1 MGVRRKIRSPRPYLL
16 DAARAVMY
24 KDITWR
30 SSSAVRSGHP
40 SFVAVAGKGTAI
52 MTWHYA
58 YTPHIWPSAVTILL
72 LIVLAAYSWRRR
84 STPGALPLAISCLL
98 AVLIAVGEFM
108 TYLAVDDKI
117 KFFWGRF
124 GDIWILPSTTAVT
137 CFILEYA
144 WPGRWLTR
152 RNLGLLSVAPLLG
165 AFYILTGDFFGL
177 IPNDMRGSGPVLQGF
192 GQVGGVLFI
201 YSLVLALV
209 NFSTFV
215 WLFIRSP
222 QHRWPVIIMATG
234 QIVTRVLILRS
245 SPELDARL
253 LYLPDYVFG
262 YLSYAI
268 ALFGFRLFDPIPLA
282 RQTALNQIRAGML
295 VLDRQGRVVSLNP
308 SAEQILGLSTHQ
320 AKGISVN
327 DLLPSYLEAPAAIQN
342 GAEFEF
348 SLGNG
353 RSLRNFSM
361 AISPLKDFRA
371 LEVGRL
377 LMLRDVTEKRRAQ
390 AQILEQGR
398 SLATMLER
406 ERLARELHDSI
417 GQVLSYAALQ
427 VETTEHLIA
436 GGRAGDAQA
445 QLRRLGS
452 VLGEAHA
459 DVRQTILDLRA
470 APSPQRPF
478 FEVVQH
484 YLNAF
489 TTNYDIETALTVGDT
504 LGDTALL
511 PTEQAALFRILQ
523 EALSNARR
531 HARACAVQVAFGL
544 EDGLVRMS
552 IEDNGCG
559 MEPDRLAAFE
569 RSTDGTGGASHF
581 GLDFMRE
588 RARELGGV
596 LRIESAA
603 GAGTRVVVEIPQG
616 EG

>member
-1 MGVRRKIRSPRPYLL
+1 
-16 DAARAVMY
+16 
-24 KDITWR
+24 
-30 SSSAVRSGHP
+30 
-40 SFVAVAGKGTAI
+40 
-52 MTWHYA
+52 MTWNYA
-58 YTPHIWPSAVTILL
+58 YTPRIWPSAFTILL

-108 TYLAVDDKI
+108 AYLAVGDRTR
-117 KFFWGRF
+117 FFWDRF

-152 RNLGLLSVAPLLG
+152 RNLVLLSVAPLLG
-165 AFYILTGDFFGL
+165 AVYIVTGDFFGL

-192 GQVGGVLFI
+192 GQVGGVLFL
-201 YSLVLALV
+201 YSLVLALI
-209 NFSTFV
+209 NFIVFV
-215 WLFIRSP
+215 WLFVRSP
-222 QHRWPVIIMATG
+222 QHRWPVIIMAAG
-234 QIVTRVLILRS
+234 QIVTRVLLVRS

-253 LYLPDYVFG
+253 LYIPDYVFG

-268 ALFGFRLFDPIPLA
+268 ALFGFRIFDPIPLA

-308 SAEQILGLSTHQ
+308 SAEHILGLSTHQ
-320 AKGISVN
+320 AKGIPVN
-327 DLLPSYLEAPAAIQN
+327 DLLPAYLEAPTAIQN
-342 GAEFEF
+342 DAEFEF
-348 SLGNG
+348 TLGNG
-353 RSLRNFSM
+353 QSLRHYSL

-377 LMLRDVTEKRRAQ
+377 LMLRDVTEKRRSQ

-398 SLATMLER
+398 SLAALLER

-427 VETTEHLIA
+427 VETTEQLIA
-436 GGRAGDAQA
+436 GGRAGDAQT

-470 APSPQRPF
+470 APSLHRPF
-478 FEVVQH
+478 FEVVRH
-484 YLNAF
+484 YLDAF
-489 TTNYDIETALTVGDT
+489 TTNYDIGTTLTVADA
-504 LGDTALL
+504 LDAAALL
-511 PTEQAALFRILQ
+511 PAEQAALFRILQ

-531 HARACAVQVAFGL
+531 HARACAVRVAFGL

-559 MEPDRLAAFE
+559 IETDRLAAFE
-569 RSTDGTGGASHF
+569 RPADGAGRASHF

-596 LRIESAA
+596 LRIESAP
-603 GAGTRVVVEIPQG
+603 GAGTRVVAEIPHG
-616 EG
+616 EE

>member
-1 MGVRRKIRSPRPYLL
+1 MSW
-16 DAARAVMY
+16 D
-24 KDITWR
+24 
-30 SSSAVRSGHP
+30 
-40 SFVAVAGKGTAI
+40 
-52 MTWHYA
+52 YA
-58 YTPHIWPSAVTILL
+58 YTPRIWPSALTILL
-72 LIVLAAYSWRRR
+72 LIALAIYSWRRR
-84 STPGALPLAISCLL
+84 GVPGALPLAISCLL

-108 TYLAVDDKI
+108 TYLAVGDRTE
-117 KFFWGRF
+117 FFWDRF

-152 RNLGLLSVAPLLG
+152 RNLVLLSIVPLLG
-165 AFYILTGDFFGL
+165 ALYLLTGDFFGL
-177 IPNDMRGSGPVLQGF
+177 IPDEIRSSGALLQGF
-192 GQVGGVLFI
+192 GPVGGILFI
-201 YSLVLALV
+201 YSLVLALINLIV
-209 NFSTFV
+209 FV
-215 WLFIRSP
+215 WLFVRSP
-222 QHRWPVIIMATG
+222 QHRWPVILMAAG
-234 QIVTRVLILRS
+234 QIVTRVLIVRS

-253 LYLPDYVFG
+253 LYIPDYVFA

-268 ALFGFRLFDPIPLA
+268 ALFGFRIFDPIPLA

-295 VLDRQGRVVSLNP
+295 VLDRHGQIASLNP
-308 SAEQILGLSTHQ
+308 AAEQILGLSTHQ
-320 AKGISVN
+320 AKGRPVE
-327 DLLPSYLEAPAAIQN
+327 DLLPAYLDGQAAVQD
-342 GAEFEF
+342 GFEYEF
-348 SLGNG
+348 SQGHG
-353 RSLRNFSM
+353 QSLRDYSL

-398 SLATMLER
+398 SLAALLER

-417 GQVLSYAALQ
+417 GQVLSYASLQ
-427 VETTEHLIA
+427 VATTEQFIS
-436 GGRAGDAQA
+436 GGRSDDART

-478 FEVVQH
+478 FEVVRH
-484 YLNAF
+484 YLDAF
-489 TTNYDIETALTVGDT
+489 TTNYDIQTTLTVSDT
-504 LGDTALL
+504 LEAAAFL
-511 PTEQAALFRILQ
+511 PADQAALFRILQ

-531 HARACAVQVAFGL
+531 HARACAVRVAFGS

-559 MEPDRLAAFE
+559 MDPDRLAAFE
-569 RSTDGTGGASHF
+569 PPVDGAGAASHF

-588 RARELGGV
+588 RARELGGA
-596 LRIESAA
+596 LRIESAP
-603 GAGTRVVVEIPQG
+603 GAGTRIVVEVPHG
-616 EG
+616 EA